1 VKSCFVMVLAR
12 EVAPRRKAKSKTA
25 PSKTE
30 SAAPHVVG
38 AEEWATGVER
48 CGACMGKRLPKKAK
62 PRRVIGRFA
71 RLSQRERDE
80 LLLDLNYLNGGEI
93 KAFCKRHNLPFK
105 IAIENT
111 DGALRGGAG
120 EDRKGVMLRRVR
132 HFLETGSILMQ
143 TCYPRE
149 VVRLQPPPKIL
160 APADKIYYGQY
171 SKANSALTNLLRELT
186 ENRFENGAIARIA
199 LAKFWAAGRA
209 PTVREFAKTW
219 QRATQMHKRPNPEWA
234 FLADRA
240 NKTAGREWKK
250 MRLAKARKVLGIL
263 DSIAP

>member
-1 VKSCFVMVLAR
+1 
-12 EVAPRRKAKSKTA
+12 
-25 PSKTE
+25 
-30 SAAPHVVG
+30 
-38 AEEWATGVER
+38 
-48 CGACMGKRLPKKAK
+48 MGKRLPENFKT
-62 PRRVIGRFA
+62 RRVVGRFA
-71 RLSQRERDE
+71 RLSRRERDE

-93 KAFCKRHNLPFK
+93 KAFSKRHNIPFK

-111 DGALRGGAG
+111 DGALRAGAG

-132 HFLETGSILMQ
+132 HFLWTGSILGQ
-143 TCYPRE
+143 TCYPKE
-149 VVRLQPPPKIL
+149 VVRLEPPPKIL
-160 APADKIYYGQY
+160 APGDKIYFGQY

-186 ENRFENGAIARIA
+186 ENRFKNGAIARMA

-209 PTVREFAKTW
+209 PTVRGFAKAW
-219 QRATQMHKRPNPEWA
+219 LRAARMHKRPNPEWA

-263 DSIAP
+263 HSVAR